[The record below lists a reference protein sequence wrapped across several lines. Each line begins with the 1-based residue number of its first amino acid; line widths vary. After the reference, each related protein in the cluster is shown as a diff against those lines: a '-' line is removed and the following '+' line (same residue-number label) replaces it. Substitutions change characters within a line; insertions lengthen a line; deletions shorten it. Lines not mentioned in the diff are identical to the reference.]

1 MRKILLSIVVLLF
14 SSNVFAANVEIVMLN
29 KNKETKQRMVYSEE
43 LIKIETG
50 DTIDWVL
57 GDKGHN
63 VEMLAGPE
71 GYELPKKS
79 KLSKPVSIT
88 FDKPGIYLY
97 QCSPH
102 AAFGMIGIIVV
113 GGDTSNLDAISESK
127 TLTGKKAKKKRKKLL
142 KELG

>member
-1 MRKILLSIVVLLF
+1 MKKLFLSVFVLF
-14 SSNVFAANVEIVMLN
+14 FTTNVFAANIEIVMLN

-43 LIKIETG
+43 LVKIETG

-63 VEMLAGPE
+63 VEILAGPE

-102 AAFGMIGIIVV
+102 AAFGMIGVIVV
-113 GGDTSNLDAISESK
+113 GGDISNLDAISESK
-127 TLTGKKAKKKRKKLL
+127 TLTGKKAKKKRKQLL